1 MVTMT
6 LAKTMTVTTQ
16 EQYKDSGC
24 NEGDGYIDIYLFL
37 LVFFSL
43 RIVGLL
49 SSALQGGGQVLENVA
64 FQEK

>member
-1 MVTMT
+1 MTMT
-6 LAKTMTVTTQ
+6 LAKTMTMTIQ
-16 EQYKDSGC
+16 EQYKDSGY
-24 NEGDGYIDIYLFL
+24 NEGDGKHWYLPYFAL
-37 LVFFSL
+37 FFFL

>member
-16 EQYKDSGC
+16 EQCKDSGC

-37 LVFFSL
+37 LVFFFL
-43 RIVGLL
+43 RIVRLL

>member
-1 MVTMT
+1 MKVMVTLIFT
-6 LAKTMTVTTQ
+6 
-16 EQYKDSGC
+16 
-24 NEGDGYIDIYLFL
+24 
-37 LVFFSL
+37 FFCWFFFFL

>member
-1 MVTMT
+1 MKVM
-6 LAKTMTVTTQ
+6 A
-16 EQYKDSGC
+16 
-24 NEGDGYIDIYLFL
+24 NIDIYLIL
-37 LVFFSL
+37 LCFFFL

>member
-1 MVTMT
+1 MT

-37 LVFFSL
+37 FVFF
-43 RIVGLL
+43 
-49 SSALQGGGQVLENVA
+49 
-64 FQEK
+64 FP